1 MKKVVTLTKEGYSFA
16 SVFALL
22 ALVFIF
28 SSVSAAIDNEN
39 FNDNFC
45 HISSTDKKYNE
56 QNNEFTNKVSND

>member
-16 SVFALL
+16 SVFVLL

-39 FNDNFC
+39 FKENFNKQLLADKD
-45 HISSTDKKYNE
+45 SSFFNE
-56 QNNEFTNKVSND
+56 